1 MSWREAC
8 STQRRGGTPG
18 CSTVRPLLLLKP
30 LSSRLGLSASTSWL
44 TITGLGI
51 TVCAIFGC
59 FMLSLKC
66 RIAYKQPRNSHV
78 MEKASLSPLEMGKR
92 SKLWVESQ

>member
-51 TVCAIFGC
+51 MVCAIFGC
-59 FMLSLKC
+59 FMFSLKC
-66 RIAYKQPRNSHV
+66 RITYKQPRNSRV

>member
-1 MSWREAC
+1 M
-8 STQRRGGTPG
+8 
-18 CSTVRPLLLLKP
+18 RPLLLLKP

-51 TVCAIFGC
+51 IVCAIFGC

-66 RIAYKQPRNSHV
+66 RIAYKQPRNSRV